1 MFFNLTNYIISQAAA
16 TATQSPVKTA
26 SSPPAPTASF
36 SPAGFG
42 FGSAQKTG
50 TAADKEEKK
59 TTFTSG
65 VADKP

>member
-1 MFFNLTNYIISQAAA
+1 MFFNLTNYIISQTAA
-16 TATQSPVKTA
+16 TATQSPVKTT

-36 SPAGFG
+36 SPAVFG

-50 TAADKEEKK
+50 TSADSEKK
-59 TTFTSG
+59 TTFMSS